1 MNYLLLSRDTTT
13 DRQEEAPDVS
23 LGGCFY
29 DFLRST
35 DGELIGIRYWLIESV
50 KFEEHPVYSQFL
62 GDGRFAFDQAG
73 NYVDIV
79 FDERNV
85 AFLRSESITVETVQD
100 FGGERVV
107 RCGEQFG
114 IALSISDDWQ

>member
-1 MNYLLLSRDTTT
+1 M
-13 DRQEEAPDVS
+13 S

-29 DFLRST
+29 DHLRSNE
-35 DGELIGIRYWLIESV
+35 GELIGVRYWLIESV

-79 FDERNV
+79 FDERSM
-85 AFLRSESITVETVQD
+85 AFLRKGAITVETVQD

-107 RCGEQFG
+107 KCGEQFG
-114 IALSISDDWQ
+114 IALAISDDWQ